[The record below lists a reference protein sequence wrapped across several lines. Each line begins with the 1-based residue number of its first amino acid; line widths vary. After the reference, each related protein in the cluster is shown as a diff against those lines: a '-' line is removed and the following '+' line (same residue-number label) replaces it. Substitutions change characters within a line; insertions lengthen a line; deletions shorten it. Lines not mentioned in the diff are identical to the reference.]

1 MEIILTPFIKTNKST
16 TSELTITG
24 NPFKCFV
31 LEDVDR
37 GLKQSETVESIKL
50 RKIFAET
57 AIPAG
62 RYEVVINF
70 SNRFQ
75 KFLPQL
81 LNVPGFEGI
90 RIHPGNKAEDTEGC
104 LLVGLAQSDNWVS
117 QSVLAF
123 KKLMAIIEP
132 AAKKEKI
139 FITIT
144 R

>member
-1 MEIILTPFIKTNKST
+1 MEITLTPFIKSNKST
-16 TSELTITG
+16 TSELTIAG

-37 GLKQSETVESIKL
+37 GLKQADSLESIKM

-62 RYEVVINF
+62 KYEVVINF

-90 RIHPGNKAEDTEGC
+90 RIHPGNAPADTEGC
-104 LLVGLAQSDNWVS
+104 LLPGMEQGTNTVVKSRV
-117 QSVLAF
+117 AF
-123 KKLMAIIEP
+123 TKLMAIIEP

>member
-16 TSELTITG
+16 TSELTIAG

-37 GLKQSETVESIKL
+37 GLKQTESLESIKL
-50 RKIFAET
+50 RKKFAET

-62 RYEVVINF
+62 KYEVVINF

-90 RIHPGNKAEDTEGC
+90 RIHPGNAPADTEGC
-104 LLVGLAQSDNWVS
+104 LLPGMEHGANTVIKSMI
-117 QSVLAF
+117 AF
-123 KKLMAIIEP
+123 NKLMNIIMP